1 LDAFGY
7 NERMDSLDLWQDFD
21 LTISVDDVL
30 LGQGADPE
38 KVRANR
44 PVLVKAAER
53 ALEEGRTRIHPTA
66 LVRELNVL
74 EHRHERIKLE
84 GGGELSGPLVSRH
97 LGGATHVAA
106 AVCTLGPALE
116 ISVAKLMGSDPG
128 LALALDGYGN
138 AAVEQVGQQV
148 CGRLGDWASAKG
160 LQSSTPLS
168 PGSPEWPVEI
178 GQPQIFGLLDTGRA
192 GIQITQGG
200 MMYPQKSIS
209 FVAGIGTGM
218 SQTHPCEVCS
228 LKEICRYRHG

>member
-1 LDAFGY
+1 MDA
-7 NERMDSLDLWQDFD
+7 MDLWQDFD

-38 KVRANR
+38 KVRTRR
-44 PVLVKAAER
+44 PTLVKAAER
-53 ALEEGRTRIHPTA
+53 ALEEGRGRIRPTA

-74 EHRHERIKLE
+74 DHRHERILLE
-84 GGGELSGPLVSRH
+84 GGGELSGALVSGH
-97 LGGATHVAA
+97 LGGAARVAA

-116 ISVAKLMGSDPG
+116 ISVAKLLGSDPA

-138 AAVEQVGQQV
+138 AAIEQVGQQV
-148 CGRLGDWASAKG
+148 CGRLGEWAQAKG
-160 LQSSTPLS
+160 LQVSTPLS
-168 PGSPEWPVEI
+168 PGEPEWPVEI
-178 GQPQIFGLLDTGRA
+178 GQPQIFELLEAGRV

-218 SQTHPCEVCS
+218 SQTHPCEICS
-228 LKEICRYRHG
+228 LKGICRYRHD